1 MLPKSTRRR
10 TWKQL
15 LSQEAPLLL
24 PAAHDALTARIIERV
39 GFKAYQVGGFALDGA
54 RFGLPDIDLTRF
66 GEKSSAVREIIAASS
81 LPVLVDCDDGYGDVK
96 NTTHTI
102 QIYEGMGASAVFIE
116 DQEPPKRCGHMS
128 GKKVIPA
135 KQMENKI
142 RAAVAARCNRDGLF
156 LIARTDA
163 IEPEELDEALRRA
176 ELYLKAGADGLY
188 IEGPRNLKELKKI
201 GEEFKGVPKVVTILE
216 GGGQTPWL
224 QPEKLRTLGFS
235 MVLYPTTVLFRMT
248 RTIERTLED
257 IRHGRPMPKND
268 AVDMKTFEE
277 LIDMQRWASVEQ
289 RFQGGKHQGEQGDG
303 VMSKLLDKLAG

>member
-116 DQEPPKRCGHMS
+116 DQEPPKRATESAMRS
-128 GKKVIPA
+128 P
-135 KQMENKI
+135 
-142 RAAVAARCNRDGLF
+142 RVASLSMISF
-156 LIARTDA
+156 
-163 IEPEELDEALRRA
+163 ALRVER
-176 ELYLKAGADGLY
+176 
-188 IEGPRNLKELKKI
+188 R
-201 GEEFKGVPKVVTILE
+201 
-216 GGGQTPWL
+216 
-224 QPEKLRTLGFS
+224 RTS
-235 MVLYPTTVLFRMT
+235 CCAP
-248 RTIERTLED
+248 
-257 IRHGRPMPKND
+257 
-268 AVDMKTFEE
+268 
-277 LIDMQRWASVEQ
+277 
-289 RFQGGKHQGEQGDG
+289 
-303 VMSKLLDKLAG
+303 